1 MKKFISFEGGEGV
14 GKTTQSK
21 LLSKSLKS
29 INEKYIITRE
39 PGGTRESEIIRDLI
53 VNNKYKN
60 FLPETE
66 LLLIYAARHEH
77 VKKLLIPTLKKN
89 NVICDRFIHST
100 ICYQIIMNKINI
112 RKLKFL
118 HKEFA
123 FNLLPNISFFLNL
136 NPKEGVK
143 RSLSIKKTEIKYEK
157 KENRFHEKIRAEF
170 ENLSKKDKHLINVDA
185 SNSIESIHRKIINI
199 LNKKRFFK
207 KNLPYSI

>member
-199 LNKKRFFK
+199 LNKKNFFK

>member
-185 SNSIESIHRKIINI
+185 SNSIDSIHRKIINI
-199 LNKKRFFK
+199 LNKKKFFK

>member
-21 LLSKSLKS
+21 LLSESLKS

-53 VNNKYKN
+53 VNDKYKN

-123 FNLLPNISFFLNL
+123 FNLFPNISFFLNL

-157 KENRFHEKIRAEF
+157 KENRFHEKIRTEF

-199 LNKKRFFK
+199 LNKKKFFK

>member
-100 ICYQIIMNKINI
+100 ICYQIIMNKINM

-157 KENRFHEKIRAEF
+157 KENRFHEKIRTEF

-199 LNKKRFFK
+199 LNKKNFFK

>member
-77 VKKLLIPTLKKN
+77 VKKLLIPSLKKN

-100 ICYQIIMNKINI
+100 ICYQIIMNKINM

-157 KENRFHEKIRAEF
+157 KENRFHEKIRTEF

-199 LNKKRFFK
+199 LNKKNFFK

>member
-29 INEKYIITRE
+29 INERYIITRE

-123 FNLLPNISFFLNL
+123 FNLFPNISFFLNL

-185 SNSIESIHRKIINI
+185 SKSIESIHRKIINI
-199 LNKKRFFK
+199 LNKKKFFK

>member
-123 FNLLPNISFFLNL
+123 FNLFPNISFFLNL

-199 LNKKRFFK
+199 LNKKKFFK

>member
-29 INEKYIITRE
+29 INEKFIITRE
-39 PGGTRESEIIRDLI
+39 PGGTKESEIIRDLI
-53 VNNKYKN
+53 VNNKYKS

-77 VKKLLIPTLKKN
+77 VKNLLIPGLKKN

-100 ICYQIIMNKINI
+100 ICYQILMNKINI

-123 FNLLPNISFFLNL
+123 FNIFPNISFFLNL
-136 NPKEGVK
+136 NSNEGVK
-143 RSLSIKKTEIKYEK
+143 RSLSTKKTEIKYEK
-157 KENRFHEKIRAEF
+157 KENRFHKKIRLEF
-170 ENLSKKDKHLINVDA
+170 ENLSKKDKKLINIDA
-185 SNSIESIHRKIINI
+185 SKSIVLIHKKIIDI
-199 LNKKRFFK
+199 LNKKKFFK
-207 KNLPYSI
+207 TSLPYSI

>member
-89 NVICDRFIHST
+89 NVICDRFNNLFQLINALISKLV
-100 ICYQIIMNKINI
+100 CYFILDMPAMPLHPNPVNVMFLNKIV
-112 RKLKFL
+112 KLY
-118 HKEFA
+118 
-123 FNLLPNISFFLNL
+123 P
-136 NPKEGVK
+136 
-143 RSLSIKKTEIKYEK
+143 
-157 KENRFHEKIRAEF
+157 
-170 ENLSKKDKHLINVDA
+170 
-185 SNSIESIHRKIINI
+185 
-199 LNKKRFFK
+199 
-207 KNLPYSI
+207 

>member
-77 VKKLLIPTLKKN
+77 VKKLLIPSLKKN

-100 ICYQIIMNKINI
+100 ICYQIIMNKINM

-157 KENRFHEKIRAEF
+157 KENRFHEKIRTEF

-185 SNSIESIHRKIINI
+185 SKSIESIHRKIINI
-199 LNKKRFFK
+199 LNKKNFFK

>member
-136 NPKEGVK
+136 NPKEGVNS
-143 RSLSIKKTEIKYEK
+143 SLSIKQTEIKYEK

-199 LNKKRFFK
+199 LNKKKFFK

>member
-185 SNSIESIHRKIINI
+185 SKSIESIHRKIINI
-199 LNKKRFFK
+199 LNKKKFFK

>member
-143 RSLSIKKTEIKYEK
+143 RSLTIKKTEIKYEK

-199 LNKKRFFK
+199 LNKKKFFK

>member
-123 FNLLPNISFFLNL
+123 FNLLTNISFFLNL

-199 LNKKRFFK
+199 LNKKKFFK

>member
-157 KENRFHEKIRAEF
+157 KENRFHEKIRTEF

-199 LNKKRFFK
+199 LNKKKFFK

>member
-143 RSLSIKKTEIKYEK
+143 RSLSIKKTEIKYEN
-157 KENRFHEKIRAEF
+157 KEIRFHKKIRAEF

-199 LNKKRFFK
+199 LNKKKFFK

>member
-157 KENRFHEKIRAEF
+157 KENRFHEKIRTEF

>member
-29 INEKYIITRE
+29 IDEKYIITRE

-123 FNLLPNISFFLNL
+123 FNLFPNISFFLNL

-199 LNKKRFFK
+199 LNKKKFFK

>member
-29 INEKYIITRE
+29 IDEKYIITRE

-199 LNKKRFFK
+199 LNKKKFFK

>member
-199 LNKKRFFK
+199 LNKKKFFK

>member
-21 LLSKSLKS
+21 LLSESLKS

-77 VKKLLIPTLKKN
+77 VKKLLIPSLKKN

-123 FNLLPNISFFLNL
+123 FNLFPNISFFLNL

-157 KENRFHEKIRAEF
+157 KENRFHEKIRTEF

-199 LNKKRFFK
+199 LNKKKFFK

>member
-143 RSLSIKKTEIKYEK
+143 RSLSIKKTEIKYEN
-157 KENRFHEKIRAEF
+157 KEIRFHKKIRAEF

>member
-100 ICYQIIMNKINI
+100 ICYQIIMNKINM

-123 FNLLPNISFFLNL
+123 FNLFPNISFFLNL
-136 NPKEGVK
+136 NPKECVK

-199 LNKKRFFK
+199 LNKKKFFK